1 MPLSFVEGVKTYI
14 MRWLIFTFI
23 LFVISVDCISQ
34 NNNALNKK
42 TEILYN
48 EAKSNAQA
56 GDKVKAISLL
66 QQVLKNDPQYY
77 MAFFGLADIYHE
89 TKEYQLEKDALAKGL
104 SISKD
109 RFPNGYKFLAELLYA
124 EAAYADAFKNIEKYS
139 SLKKPLTIEENRLL
153 ESCRFAV
160 KALESPVAFHPENAG
175 NAINSN
181 EDEYWPSLNG
191 EANALVFTRLIAH
204 DKDGRKI
211 AYPQEDF
218 YVSRRDSGGW
228 QKAVPLGPPVNTG
241 ENEGAQCIS
250 ADGRLLFFTGC
261 GRPDGLGSC
270 DIYLSVRR
278 KSKWSEPV
286 NLGNPVN
293 TSSWESQPSV
303 SADGRLLYFT
313 SNRKGGKGKMD
324 IWRAEEIG
332 VSPEGFPVYGK
343 VINMESINTPGNELS
358 PFIHAD
364 GKTLYFASDFW
375 PGLGGKDLFFVSVDS
390 VKTSIPQ
397 NLGYPINTS
406 VNEEGLVV
414 EVSGDRAWY
423 TANNKGFGGR
433 DIFTFLLPEALK
445 PQPMS
450 WVKGTVINKKTRQLI
465 FSEIV
470 LNDLVD
476 NKLVQHLYPF
486 ENDGEFLFCL
496 PSGHNYGLNI
506 SKEGYLFHSE
516 NFNLLEA
523 NNRYQPLKL
532 TIELDPIETG
542 KTTILKNIFFE
553 TDSFSLKPESRGQ
566 LKEIVD
572 FMKTN
577 PGLIIEIG
585 GHTDNHGTENYNLV
599 LSGKRANAVVQSLVE
614 MAVPSAKLKSKG
626 YGFAIPVAD
635 NSTEEGRALNRRTEF
650 KIIQSNS
657 GKK

>member
-1 MPLSFVEGVKTYI
+1 MPLSFVEGVKTNI
-14 MRWLIFTFI
+14 MRGLIFTII

-42 TEILYN
+42 TETLYN

-56 GDKVKAISLL
+56 GDKVKAIALL
-66 QQVLKNDPQYY
+66 NQVLKNDPQYY

-89 TKEYQLEKDALAKGL
+89 TKEYQLEKDALTNGL
-104 SISKD
+104 IISKD

-124 EAAYADAFKNIEKYS
+124 EAAYTEALKNIDKYS

-153 ESCRFAV
+153 ESCLFAV
-160 KALESPVAFHPENAG
+160 KAMESPVAFHPENAG

-191 EANALVFTRLIAH
+191 EANALVFTRLITQ
-204 DKDGRKI
+204 DKKGRKI

-218 YVSRRDSGGW
+218 YVSRKDSGGW

-270 DIYLSVRR
+270 DIYMSVRQ
-278 KSKWSEPV
+278 KGKWSEPV

-303 SADGRLLYFT
+303 SANGRLLYFT

-324 IWRAEEIG
+324 IWRAEKLG

-343 VINMESINTPGNELS
+343 VINMESVNTSGNELS

-364 GKTLYFASDFW
+364 GKSLYFASDFW
-375 PGLGGKDLFFVSVDS
+375 PGMGGKDLFVVSLDS
-390 VKTSIPQ
+390 TKKTIPR
-397 NLGYPINTS
+397 NLGYPVNTS
-406 VNEEGLVV
+406 ANEEGLVV

-445 PQPMS
+445 PQPVS
-450 WVKGTVINKKTRQLI
+450 WVKGTVINKKTGQLI
-465 FSEIV
+465 QSEIV

-496 PSGHNYGLNI
+496 PSGHNYGLNF

-523 NNRYQPLKL
+523 NNRYQPLML

-553 TDSFSLKPESRGQ
+553 TDSSSLKPESKGQ
-566 LKEIVD
+566 LGEIVV

-577 PGLIIEIG
+577 PGLVIEIG
-585 GHTDNHGTENYNLV
+585 GHTDLQGSADYNLM
-599 LSGKRANAVVQSLVE
+599 LSRKRADAVVKSLVDSG
-614 MAVPSAKLKSKG
+614 VPSTRLRSKG
-626 YGFAIPVAD
+626 YGFSVPVAD
-635 NSTEEGRALNRRTEF
+635 NAVEQGRALNRRTEF
-650 KIIQSNS
+650 KILENKLS
-657 GKK
+657 K

>member
-1 MPLSFVEGVKTYI
+1 
-14 MRWLIFTFI
+14 MRGLIFTII

-42 TEILYN
+42 TETLYN

-56 GDKVKAISLL
+56 GDRGKAIALL
-66 QQVLKNDPQYY
+66 NQVLKIDPQYY

-89 TKEYQLEKDALAKGL
+89 TKEDQLEKDALANGL
-104 SISKD
+104 SICKD

-124 EAAYADAFKNIEKYS
+124 EAAYTDALKNIDKYN

-160 KALESPVAFHPENAG
+160 KAIESPVAFHPENAG
-175 NAINSN
+175 NAINTS

-191 EANALVFTRLIAH
+191 EANALVFTRLITQ

-218 YVSRRDSGGW
+218 YVSRKDSSGW

-270 DIYLSVRR
+270 DIYMSVRQ
-278 KSKWSEPV
+278 KGKWSEPV

-324 IWRAEEIG
+324 IWRAEKLG

-343 VINMESINTPGNELS
+343 VINMESINTRGNELS

-364 GKTLYFASDFW
+364 GKSLYFASDFW
-375 PGLGGKDLFFVSVDS
+375 PGMGGKDLFVISLDS
-390 VKTSIPQ
+390 TKRSIPL
-397 NLGYPINTS
+397 NLGYPVNTNA
-406 VNEEGLVV
+406 NEEGLVV

-423 TANNKGFGGR
+423 TANNNGFGGR

-445 PQPMS
+445 PQPVS

-465 FSEIV
+465 FPEIV
-470 LNDLVD
+470 LNDLAD

-496 PSGHNYGLNI
+496 PSGHNYGLNL

-532 TIELDPIETG
+532 IIELDPIETG

-553 TDSFSLKPESRGQ
+553 TDSSSLKPESKGQ
-566 LKEIVD
+566 LGEIVV

-577 PGLIIEIG
+577 PGLVIEIG
-585 GHTDNHGTENYNLV
+585 GHTDLQGSEEYNLI
-599 LSGKRANAVVQSLVE
+599 LSRKRADAVVKSLVGSG
-614 MAVPSAKLKSKG
+614 VPSTRLKSKG
-626 YGFAIPVAD
+626 YGFSVPVAD
-635 NSTEEGRALNRRTEF
+635 NGDEQGRALNRRTEF
-650 KIIQSNS
+650 KILENKLS
-657 GKK
+657 K